1 MTLPASRSSSPPL
14 SSPPDITD
22 THTHTYTHTHTHTH
36 TPAFHSSLFSSPP
49 NSCTPIL
56 PCPHPTHKT
65 VSEHGTPTNLEFGVF
80 GYKCCNA
87 RPSLLHLRPRP
98 RGLFANTT
106 RPRQGLCTGTA
117 GVRLLEILRLGGLLL
132 YLESERAAL
141 DL

>member
-1 MTLPASRSSSPPL
+1 M
-14 SSPPDITD
+14 I
-22 THTHTYTHTHTHTH
+22 
-36 TPAFHSSLFSSPP
+36 
-49 NSCTPIL
+49 N
-56 PCPHPTHKT
+56 T
-65 VSEHGTPTNLEFGVF
+65 VSERGTPTNLEFGVF